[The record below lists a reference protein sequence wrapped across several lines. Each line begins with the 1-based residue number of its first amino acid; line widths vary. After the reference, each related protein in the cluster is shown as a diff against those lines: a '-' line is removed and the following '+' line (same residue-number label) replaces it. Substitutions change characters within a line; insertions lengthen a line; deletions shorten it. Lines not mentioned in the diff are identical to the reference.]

1 MVGNCLCEDQDW
13 EVAMNEITAEAA
25 VDINAPRSE
34 VWRSL
39 TDPEK
44 IERYY
49 LGAKVQTDWQVGS
62 PITFKGEWNGKSY
75 EDKGEI
81 LEVERE
87 RKLIYSHWSGM
98 GGKADAPEN
107 YHVVAV
113 TLDDRDG
120 GTHVTLRQSNLQGGA
135 TDEDRANREDYEK
148 NWKHM
153 LDGLKKTTEG

>member
-1 MVGNCLCEDQDW
+1 
-13 EVAMNEITAEAA
+13 MNEITAESA

-44 IERYY
+44 IKEYY
-49 LGAKVQTDWQVGS
+49 LGATVETDWQVGS
-62 PITFKGEWNGKSY
+62 PITFKGEWDGKSY

-81 LEVERE
+81 LEVEPE
-87 RKLIYSHWSGM
+87 QTLSYSHWSGM
-98 GGKADAPEN
+98 GGKRDAPEN

-113 TLDDRDG
+113 TLADRDG

-135 TDEDRANREDYEK
+135 TDEDRAHREDYEK
-148 NWKHM
+148 NWQQ
-153 LDGLKKTTEG
+153 LLEGLKETAER